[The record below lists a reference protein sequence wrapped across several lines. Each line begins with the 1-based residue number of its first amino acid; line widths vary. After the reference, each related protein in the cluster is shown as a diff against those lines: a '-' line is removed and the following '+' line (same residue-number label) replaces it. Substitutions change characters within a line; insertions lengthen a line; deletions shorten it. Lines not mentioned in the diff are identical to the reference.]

1 MQFTHSLKAPGFI
14 NPRAYKVKNRFHSEE
29 PVSKVLLFQIGQLVP
44 LHLGDNHIDF
54 LTNDVGICVVMK
66 GKEHV
71 GYNVYVGG
79 GMGRSHRNDDTF
91 AALATPIGFVGKDD
105 IFYAVKAI
113 ACAQRDYGR
122 RDDRKQSRLKVG
134 RRFNVDPPPSDRH
147 LDEWRLV

>member
-71 GYNVYVGG
+71 GYNVY
-79 GMGRSHRNDDTF
+79 
-91 AALATPIGFVGKDD
+91 ALATPIGFVGKDD